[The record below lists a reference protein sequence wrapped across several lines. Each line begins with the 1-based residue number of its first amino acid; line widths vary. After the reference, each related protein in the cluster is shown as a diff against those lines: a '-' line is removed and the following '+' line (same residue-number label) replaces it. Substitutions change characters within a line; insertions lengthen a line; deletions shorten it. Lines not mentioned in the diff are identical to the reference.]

1 MYTDASVGM
10 QPMLCK
16 CLRISMQRRKEERT
30 AMEVLL
36 SFVQYGAIFLLLA
49 SVSIL
54 STVAGIILWR
64 RKNAGTS
71 AKEKESSAEDSKK
84 EQ

>member
-1 MYTDASVGM
+1 M
-10 QPMLCK
+10 
-16 CLRISMQRRKEERT
+16 

-49 SVSIL
+49 AVSIL
-54 STVAGIILWR
+54 GTVAGIILWKK
-64 RKNAGTS
+64 KNAGAST
-71 AKEKESSAEDSKK
+71 KEKESSAEDSKK